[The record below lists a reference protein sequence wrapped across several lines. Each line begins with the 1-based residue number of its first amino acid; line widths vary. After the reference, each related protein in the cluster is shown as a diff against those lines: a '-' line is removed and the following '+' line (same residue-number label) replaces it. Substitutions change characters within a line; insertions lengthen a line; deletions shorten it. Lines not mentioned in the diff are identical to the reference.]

1 MACLYSP
8 TGCGQQYC
16 KPRPK
21 KLKKSPG
28 VDSNENNIDTH
39 RSPEEILG
47 LAATS
52 PFRTSGA
59 GTPTTGA
66 ELAGDTAPPSH
77 PYPAAPIGY
86 PGPADF
92 ALPTK
97 HEPSVSP
104 DGSYS
109 RSYPDALLDHSGGGA
124 GSQNEL
130 LFSYGGEQG
139 APSGTGAGTA
149 ADSFTH
155 EYLKSLSMQAYGAQA
170 SPAACLQAPSMYNMY
185 GATHSQRGQQRSAGL
200 SQNYWAPYG
209 GGLSSSAGT
218 VSQVTQ
224 SPYMAAY
231 NYGGG
236 GTGLS
241 ANPLNQTPYTTGSQ
255 QAAPEYGSYGAYSP
269 QAALYYNAAAGF
281 SPYMSPVSAAAGSHS
296 HSLSSS
302 CTPNSAQTYHLSP
315 LPPVSTPD
323 GSEFSESGTF
333 LYHSPTL
340 GTGRRRRNS
349 NGNGTSSR
357 RRRRGEPSPDDDLA
371 QKIDRIFIWDL
382 DETIIVFHSLL
393 TGQYARENGKDQ
405 AVCSQIGSHLE
416 TLVFTTG
423 EELFFLKELDV
434 DSQYPTHVTNID
446 DLHTEDN
453 NQDLSNYNFL
463 ADGLASTLG
472 VPAAPL
478 GYSLA
483 RNNVSADIARKI
495 AFRHRRVKELYNM
508 YRNNV
513 AELFRAHLHGRHPS
527 FEHTWTKTR
536 QELEI
541 ETNGWLTQACSCLK
555 LIQERKQ
562 CTNVMVTRN
571 MLMTTFAKTVIFG
584 LADCFEPENIFSA
597 YKVGFESCL
606 NTIRQKYAEKHG
618 REVICVIVGK
628 PDKPDSPSII
638 TAARQ
643 FGMPYF
649 PINSDKDLLALKFF
663 LQCGYM

>member
-1 MACLYSP
+1 M
-8 TGCGQQYC
+8 
-16 KPRPK
+16 
-21 KLKKSPG
+21 
-28 VDSNENNIDTH
+28 V
-39 RSPEEILG
+39 
-47 LAATS
+47 
-52 PFRTSGA
+52 A
-59 GTPTTGA
+59 GG
-66 ELAGDTAPPSH
+66 
-77 PYPAAPIGY
+77 
-86 PGPADF
+86 
-92 ALPTK
+92 
-97 HEPSVSP
+97 
-104 DGSYS
+104 
-109 RSYPDALLDHSGGGA
+109 
-124 GSQNEL
+124 
-130 LFSYGGEQG
+130 
-139 APSGTGAGTA
+139 
-149 ADSFTH
+149 
-155 EYLKSLSMQAYGAQA
+155 
-170 SPAACLQAPSMYNMY
+170 
-185 GATHSQRGQQRSAGL
+185 QRGQQRASGGL
-200 SQNYWAPYG
+200 SQNYLTPYG
-209 GGLSSSAGT
+209 SGLGSAAG
-218 VSQVTQ
+218 SQVGQ
-224 SPYMAAY
+224 SPYMSAAY

-236 GTGLS
+236 GTGL
-241 ANPLNQTPYTTGSQ
+241 AAPPLNQTAYSTGSQ
-255 QAAPEYGSYGAYSP
+255 QVAADYGSYGAYSP
-269 QAALYYNAAAGF
+269 QAFLLRGPA
-281 SPYMSPVSAAAGSHS
+281 
-296 HSLSSS
+296 
-302 CTPNSAQTYHLSP
+302 
-315 LPPVSTPD
+315 D
-323 GSEFSESGTF
+323 GS
-333 LYHSPTL
+333 
-340 GTGRRRRNS
+340 TG
-349 NGNGTSSR
+349 R
-357 RRRRGEPSPDDDLA
+357 RRRRGEPSPDDELA

-405 AVCSQIGSHLE
+405 AMCSQIGSNLE

-434 DSQYPTHVTNID
+434 DSQYPTHVANID
-446 DLHTEDN
+446 DLRAEDN

-472 VPAAPL
+472 VPTAPL

-483 RNNVSADIARKI
+483 RNNVSADIARKL

-536 QELEI
+536 QDLEM

-571 MLMTTFAKTVIFG
+571 MLMTTFAKTVVFG

-618 REVICVIVGK
+618 REVICVIIGK